1 MLKVLHKPC
10 GNEKGF
16 TLVELM
22 VVIVIIGIL
31 VAIAVPIYNSVTA
44 GARESAYEANERI
57 LKSAAAMYFAEN
69 VIPPEGIE
77 ITSTSG
83 ELDAYLESWPEN
95 PFGDGEFVVVI
106 DVNGNIDVQT
116 TTEGE
121 DEQE

>member
-22 VVIVIIGIL
+22 VVIVIIGVL

-44 GARESAYEANERI
+44 GARDSAYDANVRI
-57 LKSAAAMYFAEN
+57 LKSAAVMYIAEN
-69 VIPPEGIE
+69 GVPPGEIK

-83 ELDAYLESWPEN
+83 QLGPYLESWPEN
-95 PFGDGEFVVVI
+95 PLGTGDFVVDI
-106 DVNGNIDVQT
+106 DEDGNITVG
-116 TTEGE
+116 TESA
-121 DEQE
+121 D

>member
-57 LKSAAAMYFAEN
+57 LKGAAAMYFAEN
-69 VIPPEGIE
+69 GPVDDP
-77 ITSTSG
+77 ITKDTNH
-83 ELDAYLESWPEN
+83 LNPYLESWPEN
-95 PFGDGEFVVVI
+95 PLGTGEFVV
-106 DVNGNIDVQT
+106 NIEEDGT
-116 TTEGE
+116 ITIEIE
-121 DEQE
+121 DEEDE